1 MVSLSVVLICSG
13 AALVAGFIDAIAG
26 GGGLITL
33 PALLLANV
41 PAHNALACNKISA
54 ALGTATAVGTFARS
68 HLIQWRVALVG
79 LVSALLGSA
88 VGSQISLLFANAV
101 LGKILVCLLPF
112 GMAATLLPK
121 KDMAH
126 DLNVDSGPRL
136 WLLTPLVC
144 LCIGLYDGF
153 YGPGTGS
160 FIILALHFIV
170 RVGLIQASATSKVIN
185 LGSNIAAAVS
195 FVLAGKVLW
204 LLALPM
210 AAASITGNWLGS
222 RTAVRVGPQAVRR
235 FLTVSLG
242 LLFCTLLYEFFIL
255 EAF

>member
-1 MVSLSVVLICSG
+1 MISLSAILICCG

-33 PALLLANV
+33 PALLLSNV

-68 HLIQWRVALVG
+68 HLIQWRLSLVG
-79 LVSALLGSA
+79 VVFALLGSVA
-88 VGSQISLLFANAV
+88 GAHIALMFDNRV
-101 LGKILVCLLPF
+101 LGKILVCLLPL

-126 DLNVDSGPRL
+126 NLNVDSGPRL

-144 LCIGLYDGF
+144 LLIGLYDGF

-170 RVGLIQASATSKVIN
+170 RVGLIQASATAKVIN
-185 LGSNIAAAVS
+185 LGSNVAAAVS
-195 FVLAGKVLW
+195 FILAGKVLW
-204 LLALPM
+204 SLALPM
-210 AAASITGNWLGS
+210 SAASIAGNWLGS

-235 FLTVSLG
+235 FLAVSLG
-242 LLFCTLLYEFFIL
+242 LLFCTLLYEFFVVRPL
-255 EAF
+255 

>member
-33 PALLLANV
+33 PALLLA
-41 PAHNALACNKISA
+41 NALACNKISA

-88 VGSQISLLFANAV
+88 VGSQISLLFDNAV

-126 DLNVDSGPRL
+126 DLDVDSGPRL

>member
-1 MVSLSVVLICSG
+1 MVSLSVILICSG

-26 GGGLITL
+26 GGLITL

-41 PAHNALACNKISA
+41 PSHNALACNKISA

-68 HLIQWRVALVG
+68 HLIQWRLSLVG
-79 LVSALLGSA
+79 VAFALLGSGIGA
-88 VGSQISLLFANAV
+88 HISLLFDNAV
-101 LGKILVCLLPF
+101 LGKILVCLLPV

-126 DLNVDSGPRL
+126 NLTVDSGPRL

-144 LCIGLYDGF
+144 LLIGVYDGF

-170 RVGLIQASATSKVIN
+170 RIGLIQASATAKVIN
-185 LGSNIAAAVS
+185 LGSNLAAAVS

-242 LLFCTLLYEFFIL
+242 LLFCTLLFEFFIR
-255 EAF
+255 EMF

>member
-1 MVSLSVVLICSG
+1 MVSLSAILICCG

-33 PALLLANV
+33 PALLLTNV

-68 HLIQWRVALVG
+68 HLIQWRLSLVG
-79 LVSALLGSA
+79 VVFALIGSA
-88 VGSQISLLFANAV
+88 AGAQIALMFDNSL
-101 LGKILVCLLPF
+101 LGKILVCLLPL

-126 DLNVDSGPRL
+126 NLNVVGGPRL

-144 LCIGLYDGF
+144 LLIGLYDGF
-153 YGPGTGS
+153 YGPATGS

-170 RVGLIQASATSKVIN
+170 RVGLIQASATAKVIN
-185 LGSNIAAAVS
+185 LGSNLAAAVS
-195 FVLAGKVLW
+195 FIMAGKVLW
-204 LLALPM
+204 SLALPM
-210 AAASITGNWLGS
+210 AAASIAGNWLGS
-222 RTAVRVGPQAVRR
+222 RAAVRVGPQAVRR
-235 FLTVSLG
+235 FLAVSLG
-242 LLFCTLLYEFFIL
+242 LLFCTLLYEFFL
-255 EAF
+255 APPL